1 VGARA
6 WNDATDN
13 PYVAGASPISDA
25 SAAETRA
32 LAASPEG
39 VWSPYRADPAKAAPA
54 ATPEGRAALTACSV
68 GGKISAC
75 IALPDA
81 AAQKVCVSLC
91 IDVREE
97 AMKASAQQEQ
107 AVCESRYVEAG
118 GRGRVACSLP
128 GAVPNVDVVKLKSD
142 LAGAWAGFAAGT
154 AHDGAA
160 FDDAIKRSD
169 GQFLDEL
176 QTDCTKSCTERARN
190 LLAAQKQGPSLVTA
204 YKRCMV
210 DADSGREARKLA
222 VYETDLY
229 CDYIQKADARCR
241 TASRC
246 DWIEQFSSTTCTY
259 NSPLFA
265 LAGRC
270 Q

>member
-1 VGARA
+1 M
-6 WNDATDN
+6 
-13 PYVAGASPISDA
+13 
-25 SAAETRA
+25 
-32 LAASPEG
+32 
-39 VWSPYRADPAKAAPA
+39 
-54 ATPEGRAALTACSV
+54 
-68 GGKISAC
+68 
-75 IALPDA
+75 ALPDA
-81 AAQKVCVSLC
+81 AAQKACASQC
-91 IDVREE
+91 IDAREK
-97 AMKASAQQEQ
+97 AMHVAAAQEQ
-107 AVCESRYVEAG
+107 SACESRYIEAD
-118 GRGRVACSLP
+118 GRNKAACSLP

-190 LLAAQKQGPSLVTA
+190 GLAVQKQGPPLVTA

-210 DADSGREARKLA
+210 DADSGHEARKLA

-265 LAGRC
+265 LAGAGRC